1 MMWGRH
7 DEKVLSTDHSR
18 YGRIYEAVRGGL
30 PVARLRLAVI
40 TAVACMVTTAVGV
53 VALVGGVGPLDATG
67 AAHTRTAAPSGTP
80 TAGTGSTPSA
90 GNGPQVAPL
99 RRVVAPDLMIVSH
112 RTIAPET
119 VHKVAHLHAVTET
132 VQVEAGSVKV
142 GSGKATLL
150 GVDPSAFRAWTP
162 LASAQS
168 DDLWRALAYDQLV
181 LTFDARQ
188 TTKLTLGD
196 TYPVTAERALPLRLG
211 GVAALDLPH
220 VDGLVTAATGHA
232 LGLAD
237 GAAMLVNAPAAN
249 MAKLTRSVHDAVGKD
264 ATVVPLRDEVPP
276 QSSNTK
282 PPTGRPTTYRELYM
296 QAATRCPGL
305 SWTVLAAIG
314 QVESG
319 HGRNMGPS
327 SAGALGPMQFLP
339 STWRTYGVDG
349 DGDGKRNIWDP
360 FDAVP
365 AAADYLCKS
374 GAGSGGK
381 GLYDAIFAYN
391 HSDTYVRNV
400 LSIAAAYAHGS

>member
-1 MMWGRH
+1 M
-7 DEKVLSTDHSR
+7 DHTR
-18 YGRIYEAVRGGL
+18 YGRIDEAVLGRL
-30 PVARLRLAVI
+30 PVARLRLVLI
-40 TAVACMVTTAVGV
+40 TAVSCVVTAVAGV
-53 VALVGGVGPLDATG
+53 VALVGGVGTQGADANGVVNSRPATPGASSTPTG
-67 AAHTRTAAPSGTP
+67 A
-80 TAGTGSTPSA
+80 TPSA
-90 GNGPQVAPL
+90 STGPQVAPL
-99 RRVVAPDLMIVSH
+99 RRVVAPDLIVVSPK
-112 RTIAPET
+112 TISPDTAR
-119 VHKVAHLHAVTET
+119 KVAHLQGVTET
-132 VQVEAGSVKV
+132 MRVEAGSVRV

-150 GVDPSAFRAWTP
+150 GVDPSTFRAWTP

-188 TTKLTLGD
+188 ATGLTLGQ

-220 VDGLVTAATGHA
+220 VDGLVTATTGHA

-237 GAAMLVNAPAAN
+237 NAAMLVNAPAASITAL
-249 MAKLTRSVHDAVGKD
+249 AKSVRRTVGKG
-264 ATVVPLRDEVPP
+264 ARVVSLRDPPP

-339 STWRTYGVDG
+339 STWRGYGVDG
-349 DGDGKRNIWDP
+349 DGDGRKNIWDP
-360 FDAVP
+360 YDAVP
-365 AAADYLCKS
+365 AAADYLCRN
-374 GAGSGGK
+374 GAGRGGK
-381 GLYDAIFAYN
+381 ALYGAIFAYN

-400 LSIAAAYAHGS
+400 LAIAAAYARGS

>member
-1 MMWGRH
+1 M
-7 DEKVLSTDHSR
+7 
-18 YGRIYEAVRGGL
+18 RGGL

-40 TAVACMVTTAVGV
+40 TAVACMVTAVMGV
-53 VALVGGVGPLDATG
+53 VALVSGVGPLDASG
-67 AAHTRTAAPSGTP
+67 AAETATPSGTP
-80 TAGTGSTPSA
+80 TRGDGSTPSV
-90 GNGPQVAPL
+90 GSGPQVTPL
-99 RRVVAPDLMIVSH
+99 RRVVAPDVIVVSH

-119 VHKVAHLHAVTET
+119 AHRVARLHAVAET
-132 VQVEAGSVKV
+132 VQVEAGSVEV
-142 GSGKATLL
+142 GSGRATLL
-150 GVDPSAFRAWTP
+150 GVDPSTFRAWTP

-188 TTKLTLGD
+188 ATKLTLGD

-249 MAKLTRSVHDAVGKD
+249 ITKLTRSVRKVVGKD
-264 ATVVPLRDEVPP
+264 ATVVPLRDEVTPP
-276 QSSNTK
+276 SSNTR

-339 STWRTYGVDG
+339 STWRSYGVDG
-349 DGDGKRNIWDP
+349 DGDGRRNIWDP
-360 FDAVP
+360 YDAVP
-365 AAADYLCKS
+365 AAADYLCRN
-374 GAGSGGK
+374 GAGRGRA
-381 GLYDAIFAYN
+381 GLYGAIFAYN

-400 LSIAAAYAHGS
+400 LSIAAAYARGS

>member
-1 MMWGRH
+1 M
-7 DEKVLSTDHSR
+7 
-18 YGRIYEAVRGGL
+18 RGGL
-30 PVARLRLAVI
+30 RVTRLRLVVI
-40 TAVACMVTTAVGV
+40 TAVACMVTATAGV
-53 VALVGGVGPLDATG
+53 VALVGGVGAQDAG
-67 AAHTRTAAPSGTP
+67 ADGVAHSRTP
-80 TAGTGSTPSA
+80 TPSSTPTGGTPSA
-90 GNGPQVAPL
+90 STGPQVAPL
-99 RRVVAPDLMIVSH
+99 RRVVAPDVIVVAT
-112 RTIAPET
+112 RTISPDT
-119 VHKVAHLHAVTET
+119 VRKVAHLHAVTES

-150 GVDPSAFRAWTP
+150 GVDPSTFRAWTP

-188 TTKLTLGD
+188 ATRLTLGD

-249 MAKLTRSVHDAVGKD
+249 IATLAKSVRKAVGKD
-264 ATVVPLRDEVPP
+264 AKVVSLRDGSPP

-339 STWRTYGVDG
+339 STWRSYGVDG
-349 DGDGKRNIWDP
+349 NGDGKKNILDP
-360 FDAVP
+360 YDAVP
-365 AAADYLCKS
+365 AATDYLCKN
-374 GAGSGGK
+374 GAGRGGK
-381 GLYDAIFAYN
+381 GLYAAIFAYN
-391 HSDTYVRNV
+391 HSDIYVRKV
-400 LSIAAAYAHGS
+400 LGIAAAYAKGA

>member
-1 MMWGRH
+1 
-7 DEKVLSTDHSR
+7 
-18 YGRIYEAVRGGL
+18 VRGGL
-30 PVARLRLAVI
+30 PVARLRLAVA
-40 TAVACMVTTAVGV
+40 TAVACVVTGAVGV
-53 VALVGGVGPLDATG
+53 VALVGGVGALDADG
-67 AAHTRTAAPSGTP
+67 AAHTRTTTPSGTP
-80 TAGTGSTPSA
+80 TGSTPAVST
-90 GNGPQVAPL
+90 GPQVAPL
-99 RRVVAPDLMIVSH
+99 QRVVAPDLIVVSH
-112 RTIAPET
+112 RTIAPDT
-119 VHKVAHLHAVTET
+119 AHKVAGLHAVTET
-132 VQVEAGSVKV
+132 VQVEAGSVRV

-150 GVDPSAFRAWTP
+150 GVDPSTFRAWTP

-249 MAKLTRSVHDAVGKD
+249 IATLTRSVQKTVGKG
-264 ATVVPLRDEVPP
+264 ATVVPLRDSAPV
-276 QSSNTK
+276 QSSITN
-282 PPTGRPTTYRELYM
+282 PPTGRPTTYRALYM

-314 QVESG
+314 QVESD

-339 STWRTYGVDG
+339 STWRSYGVDG

-360 FDAVP
+360 YDAVP
-365 AAADYLCKS
+365 AAADYLCKN
-374 GAGSGGK
+374 GAGRGGS
-381 GLYDAIFAYN
+381 GLYAAIFAYN
-391 HSDTYVRNV
+391 HSDTYVRRV

>member
-1 MMWGRH
+1 MTRGRH
-7 DEKVLSTDHSR
+7 DETVASKDHTRCGRTD
-18 YGRIYEAVRGGL
+18 ETVRGGF
-30 PVARLRLAVI
+30 PAARLRLAVT
-40 TAVACMVTTAVGV
+40 TAVACVVTAAAGV
-53 VALVGGVGPLDATG
+53 LALVGGATMPDAGGVTD
-67 AAHTRTAAPSGTP
+67 ARTP
-80 TAGTGSTPSA
+80 TSSASPTPAATPSA
-90 GNGPQVAPL
+90 STGPQVAPL
-99 RRVVAPDLMIVSH
+99 RRVVTPDLIVVSH
-112 RTIAPET
+112 RTIPTDTAR
-119 VHKVAHLHAVTET
+119 KVAHLHAVTET
-132 VQVEAGSVKV
+132 VRVEAGSVKV
-142 GSGKATLL
+142 GRGDATLL
-150 GVDPSAFRAWTP
+150 GVDPSTFRAWTP

-188 TTKLTLGD
+188 AAKLTLGD

-211 GVAALDLPH
+211 GIAALDLPH

-249 MAKLTRSVHDAVGKD
+249 ISRLAKSLRRVLGKD
-264 ATVVPLRDEVPP
+264 TAVVPLRDSVTP

-339 STWRTYGVDG
+339 STWRRYGVDG
-349 DGDGKRNIWDP
+349 DGDGRRNIWDP
-360 FDAVP
+360 YDAVP
-365 AAADYLCKS
+365 AAADYLCRN

-381 GLYDAIFAYN
+381 GLYAAVFAYN

-400 LSIAAAYAHGS
+400 LAIAAAYARGS